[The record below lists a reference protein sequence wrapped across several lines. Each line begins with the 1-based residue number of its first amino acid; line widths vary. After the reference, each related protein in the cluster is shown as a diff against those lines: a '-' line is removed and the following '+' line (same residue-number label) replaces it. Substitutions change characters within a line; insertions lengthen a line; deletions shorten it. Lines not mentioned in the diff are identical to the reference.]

1 MKPFLPTLLM
11 LMLLAAPALA
21 ETSSVTPGTEVD
33 RGFRMDDVLHSDEG
47 EIHYHIHI
55 PESYDASVPFA
66 LFVTLPG
73 YEGLYFQG
81 VGVNLSAEA
90 FGFEAQ
96 KYVPDMIV
104 VAPQLGDWGI
114 TSARQTVALT
124 EYLME
129 AYKIDPNRVYIEG
142 YSGGGETL
150 SLALAL
156 RPELFAG
163 ALHVSSQWDGDLAPV
178 VESRTPVYFAIGEN
192 DEYYGSA
199 PAKEAYAE
207 LRSLYEQQGLTEAEI
222 DGLLVL
228 DVKPAG
234 YFTER
239 GVNNQHGGGGLFARD
254 AEIMGWLFSQ
264 SRGQNGK

>member
-1 MKPFLPTLLM
+1 MKQLLSF
-11 LMLLAAPALA
+11 LLALLFLATPTFAESPA
-21 ETSSVTPGTEVD
+21 ESY
-33 RGFRMDDVLHSDEG
+33 RGFQMDEVLRSEEG
-47 EIHYHIHI
+47 DIHYHIHV
-55 PESYDASVPFA
+55 PESYDASTPFA

-81 VGVNLSAEA
+81 VGTNLHAEE

-96 KYVPDMIV
+96 KYAPNMIV
-104 VAPQLGDWGI
+104 AAPQLDDWGM

-124 EYLME
+124 EHLTE
-129 AYKIDPNRVYIEG
+129 AYNIDPSRVYIEG

-150 SLALAL
+150 SLALEL

-178 VESRTPVYFAIGEN
+178 AQSRTPLYFAIGED

-207 LRSLYEQQGLTEAEI
+207 LRSLYVQQGLTEAEI
-222 DGLLVL
+222 ADLLIL
-228 DVKPAG
+228 DVKPAS
-234 YFTER
+234 YFAER
-239 GVNNQHGGGGLFARD
+239 GMTNQHGGGGLFAQD
-254 AEIMGWLFSQ
+254 EEIMGWLFRQRRSDIEE
-264 SRGQNGK
+264 